1 MTNRSLANERVLAFY
16 NARGTAEQ
24 HIKEGKYAI
33 KWTRLSCMKFNANA
47 VRLQLHA
54 LAYNLANFLRTL
66 ATPEVI
72 ETWSLTSLRERLIKT
87 GARLVRHGRYAI
99 FQMAAAALPR
109 KVFAGVLDLI
119 NGLRGPPGKAV
130 PAWLD
135 PASSF
140 EQGHSGGRIGA
151 PSVRRRWGRY
161 RSNAAVSRR
170 TPLEPT
176 QKQRFAHR
184 SGLIRTQT
192 SA

>member
-16 NARGTAEQ
+16 NQRGTAEQ

-33 KWTRLSCMKFNANA
+33 KWTRLSSMKSNANE

-119 NGLRGPPGKAV
+119 NGLRDPPVSAV
-130 PAWLD
+130 PA
-135 PASSF
+135 
-140 EQGHSGGRIGA
+140 
-151 PSVRRRWGRY
+151 
-161 RSNAAVSRR
+161 
-170 TPLEPT
+170 
-176 QKQRFAHR
+176 
-184 SGLIRTQT
+184 
-192 SA
+192 